1 MQSIAGA
8 SDIPCGYVKVD
19 LFREVKAAEKGCCRI
34 MLPTQKTPTIQDV
47 ARRANVSA
55 ATVSRVLSSPER
67 VSESTRERVQA
78 AVEATGYTINQ
89 AARSLRLRNARTILM
104 AAPNIGNPY
113 YSTVLDAVI
122 RAASERGYSILV
134 ATRIGDDPNRW
145 LADYLLSNR
154 ADGLLLFDG
163 SLDTFGMT
171 GQDSKGPNLPLV
183 AAYDEIPDPRVNSVL
198 IDNRAAAARA
208 TQHLIDLGH
217 VDIGH
222 LMGPSRNKSDN
233 ERRLGFG
240 QAMREAGLAVRPEWM
255 IQGDYNLAT
264 GIAAGE
270 HLLAQARRPTAMF
283 CGNDEMAIGLIH
295 RLRIAGIE
303 CPRDVSVIGFDD
315 IPVAAYF
322 APPLTTMRQP
332 RDDIGRV
339 ATTTLIDIIEGA
351 IPGPEPVHVTLR
363 AELVVRESTR
373 RL

>member
-1 MQSIAGA
+1 MVPI
-8 SDIPCGYVKVD
+8 
-19 LFREVKAAEKGCCRI
+19 R
-34 MLPTQKTPTIQDV
+34 KTPTIQDV
-47 ARRANVSA
+47 ARQANVSA

-78 AVEATGYTINQ
+78 AVDATGYTINQ

-113 YSTVLDAVI
+113 YSMVLDAVI

-171 GQDSKGPNLPLV
+171 SHGEQGPNLPLV

-198 IDNRAAAARA
+198 VDNRAAANRA
-208 TQHLIDLGH
+208 TRHLIDLGH
-217 VDIGH
+217 KRIGH
-222 LMGPSRNKSDN
+222 LMSPSRNKSN
-233 ERRLGFG
+233 HERRMGFE
-240 QAMREAGLAVRPEWM
+240 QAMQEAGLPIRPEWM
-255 IQGDYNLAT
+255 VQGDHNLAT

-270 HLLAQARRPTAMF
+270 RLLTLAERPTAMF

-295 RLRIAGIE
+295 RLRLAGVE
-303 CPRDVSVIGFDD
+303 CPRDLSIIGFDD
-315 IPVAAYF
+315 IAVAAYF

-332 RDDIGRV
+332 REDIGRV
-339 ATTTLIDIIEGA
+339 ATNTLIDIIEGA
-351 IPGPEPVHVTLR
+351 IPGGEPVHITLR

-373 RL
+373 PL

>member
-1 MQSIAGA
+1 MVPA
-8 SDIPCGYVKVD
+8 
-19 LFREVKAAEKGCCRI
+19 R
-34 MLPTQKTPTIQDV
+34 KTPTIQDV

-67 VSESTRERVQA
+67 VSESTRERVKA

-113 YSTVLDAVI
+113 YSIVLDAVI
-122 RAASERGYSILV
+122 RAASQRGYSVLV

-163 SLDTFGMT
+163 SLDTFGMS
-171 GQDSKGPNLPLV
+171 GGDKGPNLPLV

-198 IDNRAAAARA
+198 IDNRAAASRA
-208 TQHLIDLGH
+208 TRHLIDLGH
-217 VDIGH
+217 TRIGH
-222 LMGPSRNKSDN
+222 LMSPSRNRSDH
-233 ERRLGFG
+233 ERRIGFE
-240 QAMREAGLAVRPEWM
+240 QAMREAGLPTRPEWM
-255 IQGDYNLAT
+255 VQGDYNMPS

-270 HLLAQARRPTAMF
+270 ILLAQSERPTAMF

-295 RLRIAGIE
+295 RLRLAGIE
-303 CPRDVSVIGFDD
+303 CPRDISVIGFDD
-315 IPVAAYF
+315 IAVAAYF

-332 RDDIGRV
+332 REDIGRL
-339 ATTTLIDIIEGA
+339 ATSTLIDIIEGE
-351 IPGPEPVHVTLR
+351 IPAREPVHITLR

-373 RL
+373 RI